1 MASVLEL
8 KQELSPQYAELI
20 TDIFIEVLGRILS
33 PEVIKEVCG
42 EDITLS
48 QLYALRYIYRHEEEC
63 SVTELAEGL
72 SVTTPAATKL
82 IDRLEKHEWVV
93 RREDEKDH
101 RVFHVRLTSR
111 GRLVTEKVKS
121 LRSQRMEQIIKS
133 MSPTSRQGL
142 LDGLESFIY
151 TAMTDKKMLETVC
164 QHCGTDALDSCI
176 INRSHAEQERIHE
189 HIDNVC
195 N

>member
-1 MASVLEL
+1 MVDILEQ
-8 KQELSPQYAELI
+8 KQELSPRYAELI
-20 TDIFIEVLGRILS
+20 ADIFIEVLGRILS

-48 QLYALRYIYRHEEEC
+48 QLHALRYIHRHEQEC

-82 IDRLEKHEWVV
+82 IDRLEKHEWVI

-101 RVFHVRLTSR
+101 RVFHVRLTDR
-111 GRLVTEKVKS
+111 GRLVTEKVKA
-121 LRSQRMEQIIKS
+121 LRSRRMEQIIKT
-133 MSPTSRQGL
+133 MSPASRQAL

-151 TAMTDKKMLETVC
+151 TAMADKKMLETVC
-164 QHCGTDALDSCI
+164 QHCGIDALDSCI
-176 INRSHAEQERIHE
+176 INRSHVEQERIHE
-189 HIDNVC
+189 HVDNVC